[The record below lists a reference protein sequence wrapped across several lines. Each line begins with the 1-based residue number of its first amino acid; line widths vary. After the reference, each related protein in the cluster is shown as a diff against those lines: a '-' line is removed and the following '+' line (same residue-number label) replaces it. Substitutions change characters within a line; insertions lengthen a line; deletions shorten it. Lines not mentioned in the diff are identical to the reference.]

1 MRIKWNVIKE
11 DILNA
16 LWISKLSA
24 PKWRIFLMR
33 IGNVIVTEIILAIIF
48 LLCIA
53 LMNWTLS
60 PEDKIIE
67 VCEIMFSDDKSDP
80 SFITSINGALFLI
93 YCICAIVFFIVP
105 FVLDEDDLPI
115 DFERYIEF

>member
-1 MRIKWNVIKE
+1 MRIKWNVIKK
-11 DILNA
+11 DILDA

-24 PKWRIFLMR
+24 PKWILFLMR
-33 IGNVIVTEIILAIIF
+33 VGNVIVTEIILIIIF
-48 LLCIA
+48 LSCIA
-53 LMNWTLS
+53 LINWTPS

-67 VCEIMFSDDKSDP
+67 VCNIMFSDDKSDS

-105 FVLDEDDLPI
+105 FTLDKDDLPI

>member
-24 PKWRIFLMR
+24 PKWRIFLMKV
-33 IGNVIVTEIILAIIF
+33 GNVIVLEIILIII
-48 LLCIA
+48 LLSCIA
-53 LMNWTLS
+53 LINWTPS

-67 VCEIMFSDDKSDP
+67 VCKIMFSDDKSDP
-80 SFITSINGALFLI
+80 PFITSINGALFLI